1 MNFATKMVHV
11 TKDAKARPAMI
22 ACTTVLADMNID
34 HGDSSCSPT
43 VTDLADEAAAPEAPG
58 AVAVAASEFWVTV
71 GGSAGC
77 CATVGRPLQQRKAIA
92 TIARVSRRIVD
103 PLVRSFLVCC
113 RILDAPVKELS
124 LQSIRLALVAL
135 AHLVSR
141 QQQLADQRPSL
152 K

>member
-1 MNFATKMVHV
+1 
-11 TKDAKARPAMI
+11 MI
-22 ACTTVLADMNID
+22 ACTTVLADRNID
-34 HGDSSCSPT
+34 HGDSACSPT

-58 AVAVAASEFWVTV
+58 AVVVAASEFWVTV

-124 LQSIRLALVAL
+124 LLQSIRLA
-135 AHLVSR
+135 SWR
-141 QQQLADQRPSL
+141 
-152 K
+152 

>member
-1 MNFATKMVHV
+1 
-11 TKDAKARPAMI
+11 MI
-22 ACTTVLADMNID
+22 ACTTVLADRNID

-43 VTDLADEAAAPEAPG
+43 VTDLAGEAAAPETPG
-58 AVAVAASEFWVTV
+58 AVVVAASEFWVTV

-77 CATVGRPLQQRKAIA
+77 CAYVGRPLQQRKAIA
-92 TIARVSRRIVD
+92 TIARVSCRIVD

-124 LQSIRLALVAL
+124 LLQSIRLALVAL

-141 QQQLADQRPSL
+141 QQQLADQRRSL

>member
-1 MNFATKMVHV
+1 
-11 TKDAKARPAMI
+11 
-22 ACTTVLADMNID
+22 MNID

-43 VTDLADEAAAPEAPG
+43 VTDLAGEAAAPETPG
-58 AVAVAASEFWVTV
+58 AVVVAASEFWVTV

-77 CATVGRPLQQRKAIA
+77 CAYVGRPLQQRKAIA
-92 TIARVSRRIVD
+92 TIARVSCRIVD

-124 LQSIRLALVAL
+124 LLQSIRLALVAL
-135 AHLVSR
+135 AHLVSQ
-141 QQQLADQRPSL
+141 QQQLADQRRSL